1 MSLARNIRR
10 YGASLAGTAV
20 LSLAPQMTGASVQ
33 PPPDGTPPSQFATQ
47 DTGCLGPLRS
57 MIASGQLA
65 GVVLPD
71 GTVIPA
77 GFSGDFNPGDHYG
90 TVQEA
95 QFLEE
100 HGVTDLAAFCA
111 RFAPQP

>member
-1 MSLARNIRR
+1 MSIARNIRR
-10 YGASLAGTAV
+10 YGAALAGTAV
-20 LSLAPQMTGASVQ
+20 LSLAPQMAGASVQ
-33 PPPDGTPPSQFATQ
+33 PPPNGTPPSQFASQ

-57 MIASGQLA
+57 MIASGQL
-65 GVVLPD
+65 
-71 GTVIPA
+71 PA
-77 GFSGDFNPGDHYG
+77 GFSGGFNPGDHYG

-111 RFAPQP
+111 QFAPKP